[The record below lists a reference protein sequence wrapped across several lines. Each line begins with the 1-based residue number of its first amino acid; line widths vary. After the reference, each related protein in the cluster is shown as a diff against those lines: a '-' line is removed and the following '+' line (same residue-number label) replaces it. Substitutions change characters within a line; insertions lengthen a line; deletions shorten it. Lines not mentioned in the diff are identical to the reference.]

1 MTDNRIRAYIQLIQ
15 KLLDCPEGE
24 EINILRQNEDLVD
37 AQFIYILE
45 QAAARAETE
54 GEEDAASFLGDLAE
68 QLKLAFGQATEM
80 MNPDRSDRTGAYIK
94 LIEGILACDRGEDV
108 AILLDN
114 NSDLVD
120 RGFVQVLAQIAQMLT
135 ENGKPDSAA
144 FLINLATEISAVID
158 EG

>member
-24 EINILRQNEDLVD
+24 EIEILRQNEELVD

-68 QLKLAFGQATEM
+68 QLKLAFGKATEM

-94 LIEGILACDRGEDV
+94 LIEGILACERGEDV
-108 AILLDN
+108 ALLLDN

-120 RGFVQVLAQIAQMLT
+120 RGFVQVLAQISQMLT

>member
-24 EINILRQNEDLVD
+24 EIEILRQNEELVD

-80 MNPDRSDRTGAYIK
+80 MNPDRSDRNQAYIK
-94 LIEGILACDRGEDV
+94 LIEGILACERGEDV
-108 AILLDN
+108 AILLEN

-144 FLINLATEISAVID
+144 FLINMATEISAVIE

>member
-24 EINILRQNEDLVD
+24 EVEILRQNEDLVD

-45 QAAARAETE
+45 QAAARAEKE
-54 GEEDAASFLGDLAE
+54 GEEDAASFLGDLAQ
-68 QLKLAFGQATEM
+68 QLQLAFGQATEM
-80 MNPDRSDRTGAYIK
+80 MNPDRSDRTQAYIQ
-94 LIEGILACDRGEDV
+94 LIEGILACERGEDV
-108 AILLDN
+108 ALLLDN

-144 FLINLATEISAVID
+144 FLINMATEISAVIE